1 MFKNTIHNRIQKSDS
16 ELRIKVKIKKVLYI

>member
-1 MFKNTIHNRIQKSDS
+1 MFKNTIYNRIQKSDS

>member
-16 ELRIKVKIKKVLYI
+16 KLRIKVKIKKVLYI